1 MLEKKVSLSRK
12 EISKSYDDFMAL
24 CPSGEMTKTQFMED
38 QGGVLAE
45 SLFRVFDEDNSG
57 RLDFTE
63 YMLASNCTSLSQPE
77 EKLNWIFNVF
87 DEDGG
92 GSIDIDEVI
101 KMVIGLTNM
110 GGVETDKEVLL
121 ACVQDILEAVD
132 ADRDG
137 DITREE
143 FVDNA
148 LKSNFIRNLLEEGC
162 QNM

>member
-1 MLEKKVSLSRK
+1 
-12 EISKSYDDFMAL
+12 
-24 CPSGEMTKTQFMED
+24 
-38 QGGVLAE
+38 
-45 SLFRVFDEDNSG
+45 
-57 RLDFTE
+57 
-63 YMLASNCTSLSQPE
+63 
-77 EKLNWIFNVF
+77 
-87 DEDGG
+87 
-92 GSIDIDEVI
+92 
-101 KMVIGLTNM
+101 MVIELTNM
-110 GGVETDKEVLL
+110 SGVETDKEVLL